1 MSLDAPTSVQ
11 LVRPVRIKTNQATMS
26 VTSFA
31 ARTSLIL
38 LCLLTTRIADTSA
51 ELVVGVSPDTLNAP
65 PVVRRIKI
73 DETGVLHSWTVQNA
87 QVTTESRL
95 HARRTHKS
103 DNLPTVWYWTAPYLV
118 YLNTLE
124 SESYVKE
131 LCYETRSSLMGNGY
145 KMRCAQYALHCR
157 GPTRLGAIVRD
168 YEEEENQP
176 LTLLVELDKTSPR
189 PLHAHVFLGTNSTLS
204 IATDC
209 LQCSDLLPA
218 MRLFD
223 PVERNHYLL
232 MQAVDRGGAH
242 RKTIWVDSY
251 HNEVMVSEGLGLLE
265 PEVFK
270 IKSGRPRE
278 HSKIWTVSERPQ
290 LNTVFAR
297 GLRLIGDSI
306 ALRGPAWTRYC
317 NITASR
323 SLIDSCS
330 SRHDERVSQEV
341 SELLDGQLSWETA
354 VHLNGSPMLDEP
366 RYSRTSSSGNTARID
381 DSANRFTAPQKRV
394 TQSPGAKAKAWTDAI
409 RVEEEIVGPEDQ
421 FDDYDYDHGNDGKA
435 RRKMVEDVLYDN
447 DADEDEQPNQQKPE
461 NNDKN
466 ANDVRKDGYDANAGY
481 DANSGYDDENTKD
494 GNAGYDGKAG
504 YDANAGYDDENT
516 KDGKVGYDGN
526 AGYDG
531 NMGGYDGNAG
541 YDGNTGDDDEN
552 AGYGGNAGYN
562 GEDDR
567 ANDDGADGTG
577 DTDRN
582 NHANRA
588 DPADP
593 ADPDGNAQTYGPRG
607 IDYNDPARPLNPI
620 EPTGSLGSVDVDVKP
635 ARPTRPTNPT
645 YPSYPIGAVDDIST
659 IDLMEMPTHMVDFP
673 AKPSDQAE
681 PSSPYSIT
689 LLILIMTASL
699 IFTAFVV
706 AFFSL
711 RLHRRTC
718 FWRKRRPYIH
728 HAQLNDPHERRNSY
742 VTPIRFVP
750 TTSM

>member
-1 MSLDAPTSVQ
+1 
-11 LVRPVRIKTNQATMS
+11 MS

-38 LCLLTTRIADTSA
+38 LCLLTTRIAETSA

>member
-11 LVRPVRIKTNQATMS
+11 LVRPVRTKTHQATMS

-51 ELVVGVSPDTLNAP
+51 ELVVGVSPDTLNTP
-65 PVVRRIKI
+65 LVVRRIKI

-95 HARRTHKS
+95 HARRTHNN

-118 YLNTLE
+118 YLNNLE

-218 MRLFD
+218 MHLFD

-232 MQAVDRGGAH
+232 MQAIDRGGAH

-290 LNTVFAR
+290 LNTVFAK

-354 VHLNGSPMLDEP
+354 VHLNGSPILDEP

-381 DSANRFTAPQKRV
+381 DSANRFTTPQKRI

-447 DADEDEQPNQQKPE
+447 DADEDDQPNQQNPE
-461 NNDKN
+461 NNN
-466 ANDVRKDGYDANAGY
+466 ETANDAGKDGYNANAGY
-481 DANSGYDDENTKD
+481 DDENSKD

-504 YDANAGYDDENT
+504 YD
-516 KDGKVGYDGN
+516 GN

-531 NMGGYDGNAG
+531 KAGYDDNAG
-541 YDGNTGDDDEN
+541 YDGNTGDDEN
-552 AGYGGNAGYN
+552 AGYGGNAGRN

-567 ANDDGADGTG
+567 ANDDGADGNS

-635 ARPTRPTNPT
+635 ARPTRPTYPT
-645 YPSYPIGAVDDIST
+645 YPSYPISAVDDIST
-659 IDLMEMPTHMVDFP
+659 IDLMEMPTPMVDFP

-728 HAQLNDPHERRNSY
+728 HAQLNDPHERHNSY